1 MAAERIL
8 RSSLNNW
15 ERIETDDLFREGN
28 MCRDDITSFDD
39 IDISSVVKSFC
50 KILTINISDVWLV
63 KEKLS

>member
-1 MAAERIL
+1 
-8 RSSLNNW
+8 
-15 ERIETDDLFREGN
+15 

-39 IDISSVVKSFC
+39 IDVSSVVKSFC